1 MVSIA
6 IVVAIAI
13 IEMTNFN
20 KTLYSISVVIVVY
33 GYTALFENILKDSL

>member
-20 KTLYSISVVIVVY
+20 KSIKRS
-33 GYTALFENILKDSL
+33 TAFQ